1 VLLGYLLS
9 VIVFSLSLTTALNLI
24 GNYSVILLK
33 ANTTVLSIVIHSL
46 EEGLGGLKDLSVSR
60 GITSYGYSIVM
71 LIKGAVNQLVKDV
84 TGLTEVCLYLLCVST
99 RTTLEKA

>member
-33 ANTTVLSIVIHSL
+33 ANTIVLSIVIYSL
-46 EEGLGGLKDLSVSR
+46 EERLGSLKDLVVSC
-60 GITSYGYSIVM
+60 GITSCGYSIVV
-71 LIKGAVNQLVKDV
+71 LAEGIVN
-84 TGLTEVCLYLLCVST
+84 
-99 RTTLEKA
+99 